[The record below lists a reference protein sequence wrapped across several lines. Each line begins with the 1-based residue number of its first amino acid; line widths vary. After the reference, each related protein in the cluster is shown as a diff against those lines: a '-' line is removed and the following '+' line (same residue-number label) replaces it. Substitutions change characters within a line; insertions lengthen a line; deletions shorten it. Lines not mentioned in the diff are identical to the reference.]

1 MFDFLN
7 SFMQYT
13 VRDLLHGA
21 KAMSKSVFGKK
32 DEYQIK
38 FNHEE
43 DGLWYVDFPNWPF
56 DHHNLLMVAG
66 ADKMCAFLSDDD
78 VTTEVLVRP
87 SNKRLNLEGYAELI
101 QKDHSLTGGSTY
113 EVRNLEGFNRDI
125 WLCPVTLFVLG
136 RYPKYM
142 YVKKVSRTD
151 LLEKE

>member
-1 MFDFLN
+1 
-7 SFMQYT
+7 MQYT

-142 YVKKVSRTD
+142 YVKKIS
-151 LLEKE
+151 